1 MLALTQGILN
11 VCVESCPVARINQ
24 NEAEES
30 LGFMHEIE
38 RDGILFIYL
47 RWQCIGTINVPFIND
62 T

>member
-11 VCVESCPVARINQ
+11 VCVESCLVARINQ

-38 RDGILFIYL
+38 GWYTFIYL
-47 RWQCIGTINVPFIND
+47 RWQCIGTINVTCIND